1 MEEKWILRLCVVM
14 HLYLFAQLSSREEKD
29 VVKRKRTAWL
39 KYNLLLNEKV
49 GTSPAFS
56 LLSSTMSGTLKS
68 LQSDPLGDRTSV
80 YDPPQ
85 LAFDLQVWFHMSMLL
100 LHDILRM
107 TVIATIISCIYML
120 YVCTGQLTNALVV
133 DQCTC

>member
-1 MEEKWILRLCVVM
+1 MRVI
-14 HLYLFAQLSSREEKD
+14 HLNLFTQQTSREEKD
-29 VVKRKRTAWL
+29 EVKRKRTAWL

-68 LQSDPLGDRTSV
+68 LQSDTLGERAPPV

-85 LAFDLQVWFHMSMLL
+85 LAFDLQV
-100 LHDILRM
+100 
-107 TVIATIISCIYML
+107 
-120 YVCTGQLTNALVV
+120 
-133 DQCTC
+133 

>member
-1 MEEKWILRLCVVM
+1 MERWSVVIHLC
-14 HLYLFAQLSSREEKD
+14 LFAQLSSREEKD

-68 LQSDPLGDRTSV
+68 LQSDPLGDRASV

-85 LAFDLQVWFHMSMLL
+85 LAFDLQV
-100 LHDILRM
+100 
-107 TVIATIISCIYML
+107 
-120 YVCTGQLTNALVV
+120 
-133 DQCTC
+133 